1 MEQLEFI
8 YRNSWEHSVYTSFFM
23 IEYILEVLH
32 RSWADFLVNPHIDYM
47 QAKAELEKR
56 PPSDLTQLWQHGDG
70 LCTSLAVFVANNID
84 ANFSFQD
91 LQGYH
96 RAALSPDGLII
107 DSMARKLLS
116 GTEGQ
121 VLSGYKGK
129 WKFLKSPT
137 LTLSFKS
144 NNQATFDDFSPLQN
158 REEAIVRCLLQ
169 LTSKKD
175 FICMFR
181 TISSSKLRF
190 NGRICFNVSTRVIN
204 WSRLVSNEWVESKAT
219 FNGMGTAASNLDC
232 RESLLHFGVTD
243 GRREQYERVSG
254 VIERLWDALLQTF
267 GFPELK

>member
-8 YRNSWEHSVYTSFFM
+8 YRNSWEHSVNTSFFM
-23 IEYILEVLH
+23 IEYI

-56 PPSDLTQLWQHGDG
+56 PPSNLTQLWQHGDG
-70 LCTSLAVFVANNID
+70 LCTSFAVFVANNID

-137 LTLSFKS
+137 LTLSFKVS
-144 NNQATFDDFSPLQN
+144 Q
-158 REEAIVRCLLQ
+158 LLY
-169 LTSKKD
+169 
-175 FICMFR
+175 R
-181 TISSSKLRF
+181 
-190 NGRICFNVSTRVIN
+190 
-204 WSRLVSNEWVESKAT
+204 
-219 FNGMGTAASNLDC
+219 
-232 RESLLHFGVTD
+232 
-243 GRREQYERVSG
+243 
-254 VIERLWDALLQTF
+254 
-267 GFPELK
+267 